1 MGYWDRNEDF
11 ARKYVRREQSQYKT
25 HTFGQIKLVV
35 ELSYNIYGYINSV
48 GVNEIDLEI
57 FVSEFVVNER
67 RKRLFEKYS
76 AFNTDLQGLILQ
88 PFCQWIDG
96 SFISKQPFPNDID
109 VVTFVPHYIYEE
121 REDALRALVKKYTGV
136 DAYFVKDY
144 PADHPNRFVT
154 DFDMTEWLFL
164 FSTDRRRRNKGFIQ
178 INF

>member
-1 MGYWDRNEDF
+1 M
-11 ARKYVRREQSQYKT
+11 
-25 HTFGQIKLVV
+25 
-35 ELSYNIYGYINSV
+35 ELSYNIYGYLNIV
-48 GVNEIDLEI
+48 GVIEIDMKI

-67 RKRLFEKYS
+67 RLSMFTEYS
-76 AFNTDLQGLILQ
+76 AFNADLQELILH
-88 PFCQWIDG
+88 PFCQWVDG
-96 SFISKQPFPNDID
+96 SFISKQPSPNDID

-121 REDALRALVKKYTGV
+121 RENDLRALMKKYTGV

-178 INF
+178 INL